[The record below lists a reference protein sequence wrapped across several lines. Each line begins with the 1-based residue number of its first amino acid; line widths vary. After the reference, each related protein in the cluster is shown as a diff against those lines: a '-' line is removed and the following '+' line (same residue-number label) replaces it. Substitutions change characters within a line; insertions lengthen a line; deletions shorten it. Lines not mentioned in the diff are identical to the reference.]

1 MLHILKYRFHI
12 YVPRIWF
19 KKNKEV
25 FQLPSS
31 TLQSSLLRQ
40 QIGDYNLSCDIFLSF
55 TKFPLG
61 KKKKLRY
68 FFRVCVFFLPKGQ
81 LLINI
86 SWKSQDLFSSISK
99 KVRECEQYV
108 LGLLPS
114 TKLSDKTKRKK
125 EGQPQKLECCR
136 YILHQIYL
144 FGFSFVSTAKLHVI
158 LNTQYFPI
166 SYFIGKLPCNNIAST
181 YWFYPWFS
189 T

>member
-1 MLHILKYRFHI
+1 MIF
-12 YVPRIWF
+12 F
-19 KKNKEV
+19 
-25 FQLPSS
+25 
-31 TLQSSLLRQ
+31 
-40 QIGDYNLSCDIFLSF
+40 FLSPNF
-55 TKFPLG
+55 LWE
-61 KKKKLRY
+61 KKKLRY